1 MIGKPTAPGFF
12 GLTHP
17 TMNTEANAAPDVAAD
32 TATSEQIANTTPEVA
47 TPESSA
53 EEQGQQTEKPEADD
67 SDKSLKRLQRRV
79 DRVTAARY
87 QAEARAQQL
96 EEQLARFQQQ
106 AQPEGEAQQVDPYE
120 LAKQIATAERITER
134 SNAVYRDGV
143 KAHGDAFMQSVAAV
157 QDEAGP
163 LFDKRGL
170 ATPLGEAILDA
181 DKPADLLAYIG
192 KNPDIAESLQGLSA
206 AQLGRRIASIEAQMV
221 KPEPKASKAPLPLEP
236 VKASGKVQKSPSEM
250 TDAEFSA
257 YRKAQIAKRR

>member
-1 MIGKPTAPGFF
+1 
-12 GLTHP
+12 
-17 TMNTEANAAPDVAAD
+17 MNTEANAAPDVAAD
-32 TATSEQIANTTPEVA
+32 TATSEQVANEVPEVA
-47 TPESSA
+47 APESST

-120 LAKQIATAERITER
+120 LAKQIATAERIAEK
-134 SNAVYRDGV
+134 SNAVHREGV
-143 KAHGDAFMQSVAAV
+143 KAYGEAFMQSVHVV

-221 KPEPKASKAPLPLEP
+221 KPEPRPSKAPPPLEP

-250 TDAEFSA
+250 TDAEFAA